1 MRITISQAH
10 TECTPS
16 NTAICANRE
25 LVAAVKRGESVT
37 FEVDSDYVEI
47 DAFCGTAH
55 DMVKVV
61 TDTILEL
68 TWESNKGRIHLTPKS
83 E

>member
-1 MRITISQAH
+1 MRITISQAD

-37 FEVDSDYVEI
+37 FEVDADYVEI

-55 DMVKVV
+55 DMDKALK
-61 TDTILEL
+61 DTHFALL
-68 TWESNKGRIHLTPKS
+68 WESDKKRLRLVP
-83 E
+83 EDE